1 MFDGVT
7 KLEPITTIR
16 VTQFEATPGTDKMQ
30 YCGYVNDATLPL
42 GNLASFPKHT
52 VMFRGVEATPHVES
66 FGNLVVRGFMNTYEF
81 AYRINKID
89 APGATGE
96 YGWGMAIPVTGF
108 NCKAFNPQQAN
119 LEKDAYGQPL
129 KFQGSRLVEPLALPE
144 KVTAGD
150 KVRAMVKIGD
160 PDSGAVSQNPSAQPI
175 PLCEDGEPR
184 AATAQPKVLIW
195 RVLTQPEGNLAS
207 LLQLRLQ

>member
-1 MFDGVT
+1 M
-7 KLEPITTIR
+7 L
-16 VTQFEATPGTDKMQ
+16 
-30 YCGYVNDATLPL
+30 
-42 GNLASFPKHT
+42 
-52 VMFRGVEATPHVES
+52 FRS
-66 FGNLVVRGFMNTYEF
+66 
-81 AYRINKID
+81 
-89 APGATGE
+89 
-96 YGWGMAIPVTGF
+96 
-108 NCKAFNPQQAN
+108 
-119 LEKDAYGQPL
+119 
-129 KFQGSRLVEPLALPE
+129 